1 MTTYEWLKEHLS
13 NMFTEHHEI
22 HNHGYVSRPTYYSGV
37 GVRDRVVKYT
47 DSFDYKLWDTCIFNA
62 EHNDLY
68 NITVI
73 YTFYPCY
80 ASATTRDRLN
90 MIAEILN
97 VPVRFT
103 LKDGCLYADDME
115 CNFVKVYPETC
126 EIIYNVHGMDM
137 ETESRDDYQVMKIY
151 NKKGVRWV

>member
-13 NMFTEHHEI
+13 NMFTEHYEN

-62 EHNDLY
+62 EYNDLY
-68 NITVI
+68 NTVI

-103 LKDGCLYADDME
+103 LKDDCLYADDME

-126 EIIYNVHGMDM
+126 EIIYDVHGMDM
-137 ETESRDDYQVMKIY
+137 ETESSDDYQVMKKY
-151 NKKGVRWV
+151 DKKGVRWV